1 MPMNP
6 GESVTVPAM
15 PLVWTKDTVR
25 EMSPARFGMKARLE
39 MFVTGRDLK
48 AGLALYA
55 AANYERFPATPAGWV
70 EAWIRAAAV
79 AGPAP
84 YAKGLA
90 SWTART
96 RGYLGPTRDAAVIA
110 ELDARMPPVLYALT
124 FAGGQGGGDHLSPGT
139 AVDLRMARAHI
150 ALTASTDGAPLLTIA
165 AAELTGAEA
174 SGMGGGGS
182 FAAAASLNPLTNLMH
197 EEAADWMNNRSL
209 GSKDRTFVR
218 IQGTTCELF
227 LLSKSYS
234 PQDAQVALSAV
245 RVLAQGGPVGSQPG
259 AGLLAGLTAPVT
271 PADSGP
277 DDADLV
283 TKLERLAKLRDSGAL
298 TQFEFQAAK
307 DKLLH

>member
-6 GESVTVPAM
+6 GESVAIPAM

-39 MFVTGRDLK
+39 MFMTGRDLK
-48 AGLALYA
+48 PGLVLYGGQSS
-55 AANYERFPATPAGWV
+55 ERFPATPAGWLD
-70 EAWIRAAAV
+70 AWARAAAV
-79 AGPAP
+79 AGPAA

-90 SWTART
+90 SWMART
-96 RGYLGPTRDAAVIA
+96 HRYLGPTRDAAVIA
-110 ELDARMPPVLYALT
+110 GLDARMPPVLYALT
-124 FAGGQGGGDHLSPGT
+124 FAGGHGGGDHLSAGD
-139 AVDLRMARAHI
+139 AVDLRTAPARI
-150 ALTASTDGAPLLTIA
+150 ALTASSDGALLLTIP

-182 FAAAASLNPLTNLMH
+182 FAATASVNPLTNPVQ
-197 EEAADWMNNRSL
+197 EETTEWMNNRSL
-209 GSKDRTFVR
+209 GGKDRTFVR

-227 LLSKSYS
+227 LTSKSHS

-245 RVLAQGGPVGSQPG
+245 RVLAQGGRVGSQPG

-271 PADSGP
+271 PASAGP